1 MPQMRVKMQLKSEF
15 LLLHK
20 PRKIKKA
27 GGKLNISSATDVV
40 PTDHDWVE
48 NDVKNHKVNKQ

>member
-15 LLLHK
+15 LLLHE
-20 PRKIKKA
+20 PRKIKVA

-40 PTDHDWVE
+40 PTDHAWVE
-48 NDVKNHKVNKQ
+48 NEVKNCKVNEQ

>member
-40 PTDHDWVE
+40 PTDHD
-48 NDVKNHKVNKQ
+48 